1 MSGGEHGDA
10 GATSTGVHARSD
22 FASGTVLGGRYRIE
36 SILGIG
42 GMGIVY
48 RATDLAL
55 DVPVALKLLRPELAH
70 RQDAFERFRQ
80 ELLLA
85 RQVSSSRVVRIHD
98 LAQHDGR
105 WLISMDLIEGE
116 SLDRHLDREAPLP
129 IDNALRIARQIAEGL
144 AAAHARDVIHRDLK
158 PANILL
164 DGDGNAYI
172 SDFGV
177 ARSLATSG
185 QTRTG
190 SVVGTPDYLSPEQ
203 ARGEPADARS
213 DLYALGLML
222 YEMLS
227 GKPPFATGTMAE
239 VLAQRM
245 LQTPLPVTRERAD
258 APAWVARLLDRLL
271 RSQPAHRFQ
280 SAAEV
285 IAAIDRREVPRRWYR
300 DVLRPHLRTWLAI
313 AASALLAAG
322 VLGWWQMRERPP
334 VVVASAPLDRLLVL
348 PIAHRE
354 GADARIAGL
363 SAHLRDALAAVPG
376 FAVVD
381 RERTQQ
387 ALRQLDPDGSGNV
400 DATSLRRVGAA
411 QRVLQL
417 ELLDDHGRWRAEAKL
432 FAAGQPMRQLSG
444 TVAGDPAAALQAWAA
459 RVDTAQALGLQ
470 AGAIDLA
477 LPRQRAALDAYGAGL
492 QATARGKLAESLRQF
507 ATATTLAPSYA
518 AAWLAEAESALM
530 IGEQDKAAD
539 ALEQGQ
545 RAATAA
551 PRSLRGRLAAQ
562 RALIEGDAPAAVAQ
576 WRALLAATPDDTDA
590 ELNLGRARGAGGD
603 FPAAVADLQKLAARD
618 GNDPRVWYELGKFS
632 ILSGKAQ
639 RAVDDYLV
647 RALVQFKRSRDLYGQ
662 AETVNAL
669 GIGYGRL
676 GQTADAAEQYRKA
689 VELRRVLGN
698 RRGEAT
704 SLRNLGNALSLT
716 GKFDEAATYLDQARI
731 LHAQLGDREGL
742 AAVENEIGLLAEERG
757 DYPQALQAFR
767 RALKAWQ
774 DVDDPLGVAQA
785 QNDIGFAQYQLGNY
799 NDAQVYLQQAAADYT
814 RIGDQTG
821 QIRAQQDLGLLDIA
835 RGRWNQARQRLQHSL
850 ASAEQQQMP
859 EEAAVSR
866 RHLAELELQ
875 QGNLQAAIEQAT
887 RAEASFRQR
896 EDPRGASDAGLLRV
910 DAMLA
915 AHADAAASTALDAL
929 APALAES
936 SSEQRAIAQ
945 VLRAELA
952 ERRGDRNASAAA
964 LRQARQLSASS
975 GIRQL
980 QLRIALVEMRITHA
994 AAKSLDDATATLGNT
1009 GLRLQWL
1016 ELAMVQS
1023 LASHDDASATTAYNE
1038 ARELLRNGDAVN
1050 AHALHRLGASARAA
1064 KGDVAGARAAQ
1075 ARADEAL
1082 AKLRAAMPQ
1091 SLRGGFDAAGRPSQ

>member
-1 MSGGEHGDA
+1 MSGSEPGDSA
-10 GATSTGVHARSD
+10 ATSTGIHAQSD
-22 FASGTVLGGRYRIE
+22 FPNGTVLGGRYRIE

-85 RQVSSSRVVRIHD
+85 RQVSSPRVVRIHD

-129 IDNALRIARQIAEGL
+129 IDNALRIGRQIAEGL

-280 SAAEV
+280 SADEV

-300 DVLRPHLRTWLAI
+300 DVLRPHLGNWFAI
-313 AASALLAAG
+313 AATALVLAGA
-322 VLGWWQMRERPP
+322 LGWWQMRERTPA
-334 VVVASAPLDRLLVL
+334 VAASAPLDRLLVL
-348 PIAHRE
+348 PIMHSDGPDE
-354 GADARIAGL
+354 RIAGL
-363 SAHLRDALAAVPG
+363 SAHLRDALAAIPG

-381 RERTQQ
+381 RERTQL
-387 ALRQLDPDGSGNV
+387 ALRQLDPDGSGNL
-400 DATSLRRVGAA
+400 DIPSLQRLAA
-411 QRVLQL
+411 ARRVLQP
-417 ELLDDHGRWRAEAKL
+417 ELVDAHGRWRVQAKV
-432 FAAGQPMRQLSG
+432 FAVGQPTHMLSG
-444 TVAGDPAAALQAWAA
+444 AVAADPATALQAWAA
-459 RVDTAQALGLQ
+459 RADTTQALGLQ
-470 AGAIDLA
+470 ADSIRLA
-477 LPRQRAALDAYGAGL
+477 LPQPAALDAYGAGL
-492 QATARGKLAESLRQF
+492 QARVRGQLPESMRQF
-507 ATATTLAPSYA
+507 AKATTLAPDYA
-518 AAWLAEAESALM
+518 AAWLGEAESALM

-539 ALEQGQ
+539 AIEQGQ
-545 RAATAA
+545 RAASTA
-551 PRSLRGRLAAQ
+551 PPSLRGRLAAQ

-689 VELRRVLGN
+689 VQLRHVLGN

-704 SLRNLGNALSLT
+704 SLRNLGNALSMT

-731 LHAQLGDREGL
+731 LHTQLGDREGL

-774 DVDDPLGVAQA
+774 VVDDPLGVAQA

-799 NDAQVYLQQAAADYT
+799 NDAQVYLQQAAADYS

-821 QIRAQQDLGLLDIA
+821 QIRAEQDLGLLDIA

-850 ASAEQQQMP
+850 ASAEKQQMP

-910 DAMLA
+910 DALLA

-952 ERRGDRNASAAA
+952 ARRGDRNASTAA

-980 QLRIALVEMRITHA
+980 QLRIALVEVRIAHA
-994 AAKSLDDATATLGNT
+994 AAKTLDDATATLGNA

-1016 ELAMVQS
+1016 ELAMAQS
-1023 LASHDDASATTAYNE
+1023 LASHDYASATTAYNE
-1038 ARELLRNGDAVN
+1038 ARELLRNGDALN

-1064 KGDVAGARAAQ
+1064 NADVAGARAARV
-1075 ARADEAL
+1075 RADEAMV
-1082 AKLRAAMPQ
+1082 KLRAAMPQ
-1091 SLRGGFDAAGRPSQ
+1091 SLRAGFDVAGKSSQ